1 MAEQEHNMTTQY
13 NPTQSQAVV
22 YTIPNDYFCETAIR
36 ILRLRGIP
44 RDKVVEKSIE
54 RHKEEFDAACP
65 GAKFV
70 PQIFIDGTLIG
81 GTSDMVK
88 WFKERSIPDGVK

>member
-1 MAEQEHNMTTQY
+1 MTTKY
-13 NPTQSQAVV
+13 DPTQSQAVV
-22 YTIPNDYFCETAIR
+22 WTVPSDFFCETAIR

-88 WFKERSIPDGVK
+88 WFKERGIPDGVSTATK

>member
-1 MAEQEHNMTTQY
+1 MTTTY
-13 NPTQSQAVV
+13 DPTKSQAVV
-22 YTIPNDYFCETAIR
+22 WTVPSDYFCETAIR

-44 RDKVVEKSIE
+44 RDNVVEKSIE

-65 GAKFV
+65 NAKFV

-88 WFKERSIPDGVK
+88 WFKERGIPDGVK

>member
-1 MAEQEHNMTTQY
+1 
-13 NPTQSQAVV
+13 
-22 YTIPNDYFCETAIR
+22 
-36 ILRLRGIP
+36 
-44 RDKVVEKSIE
+44 VVEKSIE

-81 GTSDMVK
+81 GTSDLVN
-88 WFKERSIPDGVK
+88 WFKERGIPDGVK